1 VVDPVSLAVVA
12 LAQAL
17 IRSAVSGAGQAAGDD
32 AYHALKARILKKY
45 PGASASIERLEEEPY
60 SEERREY
67 VAATLHSLGGTN
79 DQELRLFA
87 DQLMAAIQ
95 YGYSDDQP
103 ARDAGQAYA
112 TDRVAQ
118 SKRLAGIRVINQ
130 TLGEHIR
137 RVSDIRSYH
146 LMDNSSLLSSNISRA
161 RDVPVEVRDQVASLH
176 GRIRQIIGQVAWSI
190 ETGHYQDTEGS
201 VQNLPGRGE
210 RERAARLIQAD
221 KAICVSYETLRL
233 TVDYFSELN
242 GQVLE
247 QTEREISPQRQS
259 QMMFGNAIMIYELAD
274 FMIGFIRGFSP
285 GGLIEL
291 EALHEETLE
300 RIRRA
305 RDEKKSQEM
314 RARQD
319 DIEASV
325 RASVLDN
332 LRQTDSALEVLQQE
346 WQSYV
351 AQTRQLHERIA
362 EVKNKIPTLEL
373 IRDNAR
379 LQLDVLELV
388 AMLRFLRQNDEAV
401 RAAIRTLHGL
411 RLVPLTPDRVRRLL
425 GSGY

>member
-1 VVDPVSLAVVA
+1 MIDPVSLTVVA

-17 IRSAVSGAGQAAGDD
+17 IRSAVDGAGQAAGDD
-32 AYHALKARILKKY
+32 AYHTLKARILKKY
-45 PGASASIERLEEEPY
+45 PGASASIKRLEEEPY
-60 SEERREY
+60 SEERREQ
-67 VAATLHSLGGTN
+67 VAVTLHSLGGTN
-79 DQELRLFA
+79 DQELRQFA
-87 DQLMAAIQ
+87 DQLMAAIH

-103 ARDAGQAYA
+103 AQDDGYAGAYSN
-112 TDRVAQ
+112 DRVSQ
-118 SKRLAGIRVINQ
+118 TKQLAGIRVINQ
-130 TLGEHIR
+130 TLSEHIR
-137 RVSDIRSYH
+137 RVSNLRSHY

-161 RDVPVEVRDQVASLH
+161 RDIPVEVRDQVSSLH
-176 GRIRQIIGQVAWSI
+176 SRIRQIIGQVAWSI
-190 ETGHYQDTEGS
+190 ENGHYQDTESS
-201 VQNLPGRGE
+201 VQNMPSLGE
-210 RERAARLIQAD
+210 RERAARLVQAD

-247 QTEREISPQRQS
+247 QTVRELSPQRQA

-285 GGLIEL
+285 GGLVEL

-305 RDEKKSQEM
+305 KADRNRLEA
-314 RARQD
+314 RAQQN
-319 DIEASV
+319 DIESSA

-332 LRQTDSALEVLQQE
+332 LRQTDAALEVLQRE

-351 AQTRQLHERIA
+351 AQTKQLHERIA
-362 EVKNKIPTLEL
+362 EVQNKIPTLEL
-373 IRDNAR
+373 IRDQAR

-401 RAAIRTLHGL
+401 RAAVRTLHGL
-411 RLVPLTPDRVRRLL
+411 RSVPLTPDRVEEAV
-425 GSGY
+425 GN